1 MSRGLA
7 DCIGQ
12 SLVAPG
18 VRRALADALERLV
31 RDHHRAQPLSGGLP
45 REEARARLFGRSD
58 PALFEQVLADLA
70 ASGRI
75 AGRDRLVASGHVLA
89 LSGEEA
95 EARSA
100 LQRVLADAGLTPP
113 DTAALASSAGVAP
126 EVAARMLTLLV
137 RQKAIV
143 RAGGVYF
150 DAGALERLKQEVR
163 MLKEGGTTT
172 VDVAS
177 FKERY
182 GLTRK
187 YAIPL
192 LEYLDRERVTR
203 RQGEARLIL

>member
-1 MSRGLA
+1 M
-7 DCIGQ
+7 
-12 SLVAPG
+12 
-18 VRRALADALERLV
+18 
-31 RDHHRAQPLSGGLP
+31 
-45 REEARARLFGRSD
+45 
-58 PALFEQVLADLA
+58 
-70 ASGRI
+70 
-75 AGRDRLVASGHVLA
+75 LA

-172 VDVAS
+172 VDVGS
-177 FKERY
+177 LKERY